1 MSALLTLVLLL
12 AANAGCSSDKH
23 KGTGTGR
30 ANDIPETLVPVK
42 PARHTGT
49 TRAATTTVPATNSQG
64 VALPAAPNDYAIA
77 VYVAWTKG
85 DRSTAAALAEDPAVN
100 NLFAKPFAATDKWTF
115 ANCSGKAGS
124 SYCAWR
130 SGKHGLVIRVFNEK
144 LGQPQAVSEAT
155 FS

>member
-100 NLFAKPFAATDKWTF
+100 NLPSPSPPPT
-115 ANCSGKAGS
+115 SGPSPTAVARPVRHTARGDRAS
-124 SYCAWR
+124 TAW
-130 SGKHGLVIRVFNEK
+130 
-144 LGQPQAVSEAT
+144 
-155 FS
+155 